1 MRQIRNFVMRLS
13 IDYVVLSI
21 LLVLAGWGIKQR
33 QLFGVWIAALVYTLL
48 TVTVRRFLLALS
60 LSLIV
65 MTGGLF
71 IFVVDGVI
79 LALTAALTGL
89 NVVSAWWIVW
99 GVLVMSVAN
108 VWVEKA
114 FRAIGWLRLDN
125 QADAEPEVNV
135 LTARSTSWW
144 RRLVLIAILLGGI
157 VFSAAMAAQVFLAVG
172 QLTRNMAAIA
182 AAAGVAFAFFV
193 YGIAWLVAEGLA
205 LDRRA
210 VFATL
215 VALPATALVVVPVT
229 VQLFAAVPDL
239 PDASPEPRAGTAYW
253 ELPTGSRIAYSAFP
267 ARGGTERNPIVYL
280 HGGLGWA
287 VLDTD
292 IAFFRRFADSGSA
305 SGLGFD
311 VYLYDMVGTG
321 LSDRLEDVREYT
333 LARHVRDLEAIRET
347 IGADRLILVA
357 HAEGA
362 EVAIRYM
369 IAHRDRVERV
379 VFYSPTPM
387 WDDQR
392 YLESSL
398 RTAAGLMP
406 SDAVPGLRQTVALAL
421 GLYSP
426 RTAAAYVSQDEM
438 TSWADRYTDEGA
450 MVCAEDRGLA
460 PDPRSPG
467 YNPYVG
473 LMGDITDDVKPDPRK
488 ALREVFVPT
497 ILIRGECDPV
507 HWGVVQQYWEAV
519 PNLYVYYVEDAGS
532 MLHLSQPER
541 VHALLRAFLN
551 EEPMPQT
558 PLSDRAIRK
567 GQPTIDAGV
576 FA

>member
-1 MRQIRNFVMRLS
+1 
-13 IDYVVLSI
+13 
-21 LLVLAGWGIKQR
+21 
-33 QLFGVWIAALVYTLL
+33 
-48 TVTVRRFLLALS
+48 
-60 LSLIV
+60 
-65 MTGGLF
+65 
-71 IFVVDGVI
+71 
-79 LALTAALTGL
+79 
-89 NVVSAWWIVW
+89 
-99 GVLVMSVAN
+99 
-108 VWVEKA
+108 
-114 FRAIGWLRLDN
+114 
-125 QADAEPEVNV
+125 
-135 LTARSTSWW
+135 
-144 RRLVLIAILLGGI
+144 
-157 VFSAAMAAQVFLAVG
+157 
-172 QLTRNMAAIA
+172 
-182 AAAGVAFAFFV
+182 
-193 YGIAWLVAEGLA
+193 VAEGLA

-210 VFATL
+210 AFATL

-239 PDASPEPRAGTAYW
+239 SDEAPEPRAGTAYW
-253 ELPTGSRIAYSAFP
+253 ELPTGSRIAYSVFP
-267 ARGGTERNPIVYL
+267 AQGGTERNPIVYL

-292 IAFFRRFADSGSA
+292 IAFFRPYADS
-305 SGLGFD
+305 GFD

-321 LSDRLEDVREYT
+321 LSDRLEDVREYAI
-333 LARHVRDLEAIRET
+333 ARHVRDLEAIRAT
-347 IGADRLILVA
+347 IRADRLILVA

-387 WDDQR
+387 WDDER

-438 TSWADRYTDEGA
+438 TAWADRYTDEGA
-450 MVCAEDRGLA
+450 MVCPEDRALA

-467 YNPYVG
+467 YNSYVS
-473 LMGDITDDVKPDPRK
+473 LMGDVTDDVKPDPRK

-507 HWGVVQQYWEAV
+507 DWGVVQQYWEAV
-519 PNLYVYYVEDAGS
+519 PNLHVYYVEDAGS
-532 MLHLSQPER
+532 MVHLSQPER
-541 VHALLRAFLN
+541 VRALLRAFLN
-551 EEPMPQT
+551 EEPMPQA

-567 GQPTIDAGV
+567 TWEDMD
-576 FA
+576 

>member
-1 MRQIRNFVMRLS
+1 MRQLRNFVMRLS

-21 LLVLAGWGIKQR
+21 LLMLAGWSMRQR

-48 TVTVRRFLLALS
+48 AVTVRRFLLALS

-89 NVVSAWWIVW
+89 TVASGWWIVW

-114 FRAIGWLRLDN
+114 FRAIGWLRADN
-125 QADAEPEVNV
+125 HNGAEPEVNV

-144 RRLVLIAILLGGI
+144 RRLVLILVLLGGI
-157 VFSAAMAAQVFLAVG
+157 IFSASMAAQVFLAVG
-172 QLTRNMAAIA
+172 QLTRNMTAIVA
-182 AAAGVAFAFFV
+182 VAGVALALFV

-210 VFATL
+210 LFAAFVT
-215 VALPATALVVVPVT
+215 LPATTLVVVPVT
-229 VQLFAAVPDL
+229 VQLFAAPPDL
-239 PDASPEPRAGTAYW
+239 PDRPPEPRAGTAYW

-267 ARGGTERNPIVYL
+267 AQGGTERNPIVYL
-280 HGGLGWA
+280 HGGLGRA

-292 IAFFRRFADSGSA
+292 IAFFRPFADW
-305 SGLGFD
+305 GFD

-321 LSDRLEDVREYT
+321 LSGRLEDVREYAIT
-333 LARHVRDLEAIRET
+333 RHVRDLEAIRTT
-347 IGADRLILVA
+347 IRADRLILVA
-357 HAEGA
+357 HAEGS

-387 WDDQR
+387 WDDGR
-392 YLESSL
+392 YLRSSL
-398 RTAAGLMP
+398 RTAAGLLP
-406 SDAVPGLRQTVALAL
+406 SDAVPGLRQTVTLAL

-426 RTAAAYVSQDEM
+426 RAAAAFVSQDEM
-438 TSWADRYTDEGA
+438 TAWADRYVDEGA
-450 MVCAEDRGLA
+450 MVCPHHGDLA
-460 PDPRSPG
+460 PAPRSPG
-467 YNPYVG
+467 YNPYVS
-473 LMGDITDDVKPDPRK
+473 LIGDVTDDFKPDPRR

-507 HWGVVQQYWEAV
+507 DWGVVQQYWEAV
-519 PNLYVYYVEDAGS
+519 PNLHVYYVEDAGS

-541 VHALLRAFLN
+541 VRALLRAFFDQ
-551 EEPMPQT
+551 EPMPQL

-567 GQPTIDAGV
+567 GRPSLDV
-576 FA
+576 DLSM